1 MNKKCF
7 SILTWIL
14 LGMSVHSFSQ
24 TSEAQMISE
33 SQSDS
38 TGLPGDDFSLD
49 GALELFQKATS
60 VEQWEQWLNDQNQH
74 VNNLDLNQDGEVD
87 YIKVTDQSLGN
98 DHALVLQVPISES
111 ESQDIAVIELS
122 KVNSDSAVIQIIG
135 DEDLYGEEMVI
146 EHPLNMSRNLKSS
159 KVRLWNHIESTS
171 DALMFG
177 CGLVCSSSIA
187 LCINLGFPLTIGI
200 IILRIGNH
208 GKDITGIAI
217 GGIAINSIIMEGIFG
232 RQPMSDAQ
240 RSMLITEASECMRVP
255 SKRVIIS
262 AEKLSIR
269 PMVRADNINMTRMMV
284 KIMTGTIKG
293 AVEKKRLQMA
303 TGENAARVAINGF
316 VNLQWFLK

>member
-14 LGMSVHSFSQ
+14 LGMSVHSFAQ

-146 EHPLNMSRNLKSS
+146 EPS
-159 KVRLWNHIESTS
+159 IEYEQEFKKIKGP
-171 DALMFG
+171 ALE
-177 CGLVCSSSIA
+177 SYRIYKR
-187 LCINLGFPLTIGI
+187 CINVWMWPCVQFIYRPIYQPWVSPYYWHHYPPYWKPWKRHHWHRHWWYCHQQHHYGRYFWKTTHVRCAAVHAHYRGKRVHARSIEARYHHRNGVKQRPNGRNGHHQKEKGDGKNHDGHPKKGGGKGKSQTGK
-200 IILRIGNH
+200 GGKH
-208 GKDITGIAI
+208 GK
-217 GGIAINSIIMEGIFG
+217 GGH
-232 RQPMSDAQ
+232 
-240 RSMLITEASECMRVP
+240 
-255 SKRVIIS
+255 
-262 AEKLSIR
+262 
-269 PMVRADNINMTRMMV
+269 
-284 KIMTGTIKG
+284 
-293 AVEKKRLQMA
+293 
-303 TGENAARVAINGF
+303 
-316 VNLQWFLK
+316 

>member
-1 MNKKCF
+1 MIMTKKWFFC
-7 SILTWIL
+7 LVWIL
-14 LGMSVHSFSQ
+14 LGMSVHSFAQ

-146 EHPLNMSRNLKSS
+146 EPS
-159 KVRLWNHIESTS
+159 IEYEQEFKKIKGP
-171 DALMFG
+171 ALESFR
-177 CGLVCSSSIA
+177 IYKR
-187 LCINLGFPLTIGI
+187 CINVWMWPCVQFIYRPIYQPWVSPYYWHHYPSYWKPWKRHHWHRHWWYCHQQHHYGRYFWKTTHVRCAAVHAHYRGKRVHARSIEARYRHGVKQKPNGKNEHHQKEKGEGKNHLGHPKKGGGKGKSQTGK
-200 IILRIGNH
+200 GGKH
-208 GKDITGIAI
+208 GK
-217 GGIAINSIIMEGIFG
+217 GGH
-232 RQPMSDAQ
+232 
-240 RSMLITEASECMRVP
+240 
-255 SKRVIIS
+255 
-262 AEKLSIR
+262 
-269 PMVRADNINMTRMMV
+269 
-284 KIMTGTIKG
+284 
-293 AVEKKRLQMA
+293 
-303 TGENAARVAINGF
+303 
-316 VNLQWFLK
+316 